1 MLYIGL
7 LKSTALTARC
17 LISGHQSLGWDTP
30 PPIRAARRRETVCR
44 FANPPASRY
53 TRTMQHDVIIIGGGL
68 VGMTLALALD
78 AHGVTSAVVDA
89 ADLDATTSAEF
100 DGRVSAIASA
110 SARMFRAIGL
120 GGVLDEHG
128 GAIAGIRVTD
138 GLSPLNLHFDAAD
151 GDAGP
156 LGWMVEN
163 RLLRVALLDAG
174 RAAAGVTL
182 HAPARAVVERG
193 AGGAIATL
201 GDGTVLS
208 APLVVA
214 ADGRR
219 SALRDAAGIR
229 ASHWTYPNV
238 ALVTMISHAS
248 EHGGVAAE
256 LFYPSG
262 PFAVLPMRDPHRSA
276 IVWTVDEKD
285 APGYLKLGPR
295 GLAAEIGRA
304 TGGYLGEVE
313 VIAPPSSYPL
323 SFHHAESYV
332 ADRLALIGDAAHGIH
347 PIAGQGLNMGLRD
360 VAALT
365 EVLVDAVR
373 TGLDLGAPA
382 VLERYDRWRRVDNMA
397 VAAAT
402 DTLNRL
408 FAVRGRVPAAVRR
421 LGLAAVER
429 IAPLKRRF
437 MAEARGETGDRP
449 KLLLGELI

>member
-1 MLYIGL
+1 
-7 LKSTALTARC
+7 
-17 LISGHQSLGWDTP
+17 
-30 PPIRAARRRETVCR
+30 
-44 FANPPASRY
+44 
-53 TRTMQHDVIIIGGGL
+53 MQHDVIIIGGGL

-89 ADLDATTSAEF
+89 ADLGATTTSEF

-120 GGVLDEHG
+120 GGVLDKHG
-128 GAIAGIRVTD
+128 GAIDGIRVTD
-138 GLSPLNLHFDAAD
+138 GLSPLNLHFDAAE

-163 RLLRVALLDAG
+163 RLLRTALLEAQ
-174 RAAAGVTL
+174 AKAAGLTL
-182 HAPARAVVERG
+182 HAPARAVVERTK
-193 AGGAIATL
+193 AGVTATL
-201 GDGTVLS
+201 GDGTVLG

-219 SALRDAAGIR
+219 SALREAAGIR
-229 ASHWTYPNV
+229 ASRWTYPNV
-238 ALVTMISHAS
+238 ALVTMIEHAD

-256 LFYPSG
+256 IFYPSG

-276 IVWTVDEKD
+276 IVWTVDEGD

-295 GLAAEIGRA
+295 GLSAEIARA
-304 TGGYLGEVE
+304 TGGYLGDLQ

-323 SFHHAESYV
+323 SFHHAGSYV
-332 ADRLALIGDAAHGIH
+332 AERLALIGDAAHGIH

-382 VLERYDRWRRVDNMA
+382 VLDRYDRWRRVDNMA

-402 DTLNRL
+402 DTLNQL
-408 FAVRGRVPAAVRR
+408 FALKGRAPAAVRR

-449 KLLLGELI
+449 KLLLGELV